1 MPLFFSRSSDAT
13 RKPLHV
19 LGMWIAGIS
28 LAYANLSDPLPVGL
42 DETWFLIGDGL
53 QKARAEQHDWKTG
66 KVKRFE
72 ISLSTRT
79 ERDYPRRYALANNK
93 YGLWIAE
100 NTLILLRP
108 DGKTQRI
115 DNFFPEPPDRGMTSA
130 EGEGQ
135 SVLVS
140 LADDS
145 VLLLSKLRGRS
156 AGKVFRLRWQDGAI
170 KVEELSQAPTL
181 GWGIAATRLSDGR
194 VLVVSGYTG
203 QNRSWLYDPRNNG
216 WTETGKL
223 NVNRMNPALAALP
236 DGRAFIAGN
245 NLSAMSRDRLE
256 SIHGAEI
263 WDPATQRWTMLP
275 TLPMSLY
282 IEAHGVSGASATVM
296 PDGSLVLGGA
306 MHSRLLIL
314 HRSGDGFAPYW
325 RISDPMAGQRVGAI
339 IQAISPDEVMI
350 SGGRMP
356 TESRQCCRTRTDS
369 ERLRLQRP
377 SDARRSSLG
386 LQRHDAATAQRGP
399 LTFVAGGWE
408 AFHLSFATVQASAV
422 AELIDHRTG
431 QVRDLPPLPEPML
444 TGKAI
449 WLDDD
454 RILVK
459 TIAHPALYEQSFRG
473 MDGRSIE
480 IHTTGY
486 FAVFSL
492 KRNTWELL
500 HEPSIATA
508 ELAGIAQGEAILVS
522 PAAQVWA
529 VNPETSTLR
538 VLPRPLLTRSGG
550 VSRVLSDGSLI
561 LAGGDT
567 PSELIEAYDV
577 DCQKQDCPLQ
587 MFAYGGMGPS
597 RLYETYEPTTGKWI
611 TSTPSTSGSFSAV
624 IRRDGRV
631 MSLGRHQGSWMI
643 EQSDTKGKR
652 WKKLPLP
659 SDLKEDACGSDKST
673 AECLLL
679 SGELPDDAGEA
690 VLLMQTGWDNKA
702 GAREYHLWLWDD
714 SSRQWQPAVRGLPQ
728 SQLLGHKI
736 KLSSRNG
743 KTLHGMSFQPNQLRL
758 SYE

>member
-1 MPLFFSRSSDAT
+1 MSYTMKILF
-13 RKPLHV
+13 HV
-19 LGMWIAGIS
+19 LGLCITCNS
-28 LAYANLSDPLPVGL
+28 LAYANLADPLPVGL
-42 DETWFLIGDGL
+42 NETWFLIADGT
-53 QKARAEQHDWKTG
+53 QKARAEQHNWKTG
-66 KVKRFE
+66 KTNRFE
-72 ISLSTRT
+72 IDLPTRDQ
-79 ERDYPRRYALANNK
+79 RDYPRRYALAANK

-100 NTLILLRP
+100 NTLALLRP

-130 EGEGQ
+130 EGGGQ

-145 VLLLSKLRGRS
+145 VLLLSKLRGRT

-181 GWGIAATRLSDGR
+181 GWGISATRLSDGR

-203 QNRSWLYDPRNNG
+203 QDRSWLYDPRNNG
-216 WTETGKL
+216 WTGTGKL

-263 WDPATQRWTMLP
+263 WDPTTQSWTMLP
-275 TLPMSLY
+275 TLPLSLY

-314 HRSGDGFAPYW
+314 HRSRDGFAPYW

-339 IQAISPDEVMI
+339 IHAISPDEVMI
-350 SGGRMP
+350 SGGRML
-356 TESRQCCRTRTDS
+356 TENRRCCRTRTDS
-369 ERLRLQRP
+369 ERLRLPRP
-377 SDARRSSLG
+377 SDARRSSVG
-386 LQRHDAATAQRGP
+386 LQRHNAATAQRGP
-399 LTFVAGGWE
+399 FTFVAGGWE
-408 AFHLSFATVQASAV
+408 AFQLSFATVQASAV

-431 QVRDLPPLPEPML
+431 QVRDLPPMPEPML
-444 TGKAI
+444 SGKAI

-459 TIAHPALYEQSFRG
+459 TIAHPARNEQGFHG
-473 MDGRSIE
+473 MDGE
-480 IHTTGY
+480 INTSGY
-486 FAVFSL
+486 LAVFSL
-492 KRNTWELL
+492 KRNVWRRYFEAD
-500 HEPSIATA
+500 IAVA
-508 ELAGIAQGEAILVS
+508 ELAGLAQGEAILVR

-529 VNPETSTLR
+529 VNPETSALR
-538 VLPRPLLTRSGG
+538 ALPRPLLTRSSG
-550 VSRVLSDGSLI
+550 VSRVLPDGRLV

-567 PSELIEAYDV
+567 PSELIEAYDA

-587 MFAYGGMGPS
+587 IFAYGSMSPS
-597 RLYETYEPTTGKWI
+597 RNYETFDPSARKWI
-611 TSTPSTSGSFSAV
+611 ASATSKSGSFSTV

-631 MSLGRHQGSWMI
+631 MTLGRNESEWMI
-643 EQSDTKGKR
+643 EQSDVKGKS
-652 WKKLPLP
+652 WKRLPVP
-659 SDLKEDACGSDKST
+659 SGLGEDNCGSDKST
-673 AECLLL
+673 AKCILLL
-679 SGELPDDAGEA
+679 GNLPDDAGEA
-690 VLLMQTGWDNKA
+690 VLLVQTGWDNKA
-702 GAREYHLWLWDD
+702 YAREYHLWLWDD
-714 SSRQWQPAVRGLPQ
+714 NNAQWNPAVRGLPAN
-728 SQLLGHKI
+728 QLLGQKI
-736 KLSSRNG
+736 KLSTRNG
-743 KTLHGMSFQPNQLRL
+743 KTVFGMGFQPNQLQL